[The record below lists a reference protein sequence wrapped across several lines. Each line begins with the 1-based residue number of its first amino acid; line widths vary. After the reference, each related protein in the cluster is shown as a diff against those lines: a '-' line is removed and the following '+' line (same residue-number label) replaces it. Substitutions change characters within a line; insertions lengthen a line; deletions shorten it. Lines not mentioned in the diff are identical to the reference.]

1 MKHKFIRSVSILLVI
16 LTFLTSFS
24 SCAMPKDDLNSSDSS
39 NLSSD
44 ISSDSLQDGSNNT
57 GELPLPDTSNLPDNV
72 FPLFV
77 DGNYTVKVVT
87 ANQAKDFERAVAT
100 KLRNVLK
107 TKTKVAIEEST
118 DYLKNG
124 DSYDADAY
132 EILVGETA
140 HNESTEVYRS
150 STYDAYGIKVI
161 GRKIIFY
168 FSDTVEG
175 EALVDLFSKAIKGD
189 GKESFWVANTLY
201 VAKSTTVELKNIPKY
216 EGGSQKT
223 VNSSGDTQMIVVSST
238 NLDAFKKYC
247 TTVKSSGYT
256 QYSNRDDVDGNYF
269 YTFTKGNTALT
280 VYYSNGRKQTRI
292 IAGPIKDIPSK
303 EIDDTPEDPEKYKP
317 TLTFIGPSEST
328 GNGLALIY
336 QLPNGK
342 FLIIDGGYFLSD
354 RIYKELRELQPN
366 ATKFTIAG
374 WFVSHPHGDH
384 QETLEEFIKLHST
397 EVDIEG
403 IYFNYHI
410 PSYYDSFT
418 APEQQTEAAKE
429 GHSVIRL
436 QNLID
441 KHLSRRTKIVK
452 PHTGQIY
459 TFGKS
464 ASVEIIST
472 VEDFLPTK
480 LDNLNTSSM
489 IVRVTVAGMSTMALG
504 DATKNAKTIVLQMY
518 SKHLKSDI
526 VTLAHHGVWV
536 DTPEMY
542 TAVGAKVLLWPSN
555 TESAKDFYHGKTTTY
570 SKKAIREALNQAT
583 DVFLA
588 RGTDTVLT
596 LPYKTVGNKQNF
608 IDTVL
613 NG

>member
-24 SCAMPKDDLNSSDSS
+24 SCAMPKDDLNGSDSS

-44 ISSDSLQDGSNNT
+44 ISSDSLQDGSNNA

-107 TKTKVAIEEST
+107 TKTKVAIEAST

-124 DSYDADAY
+124 DSYNADAY

-140 HNESTEVYRS
+140 HNESAEVYKS

-168 FSDTVEG
+168 FSDTIEG

-303 EIDDTPEDPEKYKP
+303 EVDDTPEKFKP
-317 TLTFIGPSEST
+317 TVTFIGPSEST
-328 GNGLALIY
+328 ENGLALIY

-354 RIYKELRELQPN
+354 RIYKELREIQPN
-366 ATKFTIAG
+366 ATKYTIAG

-384 QETLEEFIKLHST
+384 QEALEKFLQQHAH

-403 IYFNYHI
+403 IYFNYHV
-410 PSYYDSFT
+410 PSYYDNLSS
-418 APEQQTEAAKE
+418 ADKQSESDKE
-429 GHSVIRL
+429 GHSVTRL
-436 QNLID
+436 ENLLA
-441 KHLSRRTKIVK
+441 KHLSRTTKIVK
-452 PHTGQIY
+452 PHSGQIY

-480 LDNLNTSSM
+480 LDNVNSSSL
-489 IVRVTVAGMSTMALG
+489 IVRVTVAGTSTMVLA
-504 DATKNAKTIVLQMY
+504 DATSTQKDIILKMYNA
-518 SKHLKSDI
+518 HLKSDM
-526 VTLAHHGVWV
+526 VTLAHHGIWV
-536 DTPEMY
+536 DTPTMY
-542 TAVGAKVLLWPSN
+542 TRVAAKVLLWPSN
-555 TESAKDFYHGKTTTY
+555 TKRAQEFYHGNRKPSYTTY
-570 SKKAIREALNQAT
+570 SKSTIREALKHAT

-588 RGTDTVLT
+588 RGTDTVLS
-596 LPYKTVGNKQNF
+596 LPYKPVGNKQDF
-608 IDTVL
+608 INNVL
-613 NG
+613 N

>member
-1 MKHKFIRSVSILLVI
+1 MKFSIRTTALLLTLIMI
-16 LTFLTSFS
+16 LTSLAACTNANNDQNSDPS
-24 SCAMPKDDLNSSDSS
+24 QENSDNSESTAAPDLSK
-39 NLSSD
+39 
-44 ISSDSLQDGSNNT
+44 
-57 GELPLPDTSNLPDNV
+57 LPENV

-77 DGNYTVKVVT
+77 NGVYTVKIVT
-87 ANQAKDFERAVAT
+87 ANNPKSIDRTIAT
-100 KLRNVLK
+100 KLRGALK
-107 TKTKVAIEEST
+107 AITKVTIDAST
-118 DYLKNG
+118 DYLKDG
-124 DSYDADAY
+124 ESYDPNAY
-132 EILVGETA
+132 EILIGETA
-140 HNESTEVYRS
+140 HEESVEVHKNIP
-150 STYDAYGIKVI
+150 YDTYGIKLI

-168 FSDTVEG
+168 FSDTTEG
-175 EALVDLFSKAIKGD
+175 NVLVDLFSNAVKGN
-189 GKESFWVANTLY
+189 GNNTFWVSNTLS
-201 VAKSTTVELKNIPKY
+201 VAKCDTVELQNVPKY
-216 EGGSQKT
+216 EGGTQTEVET
-223 VNSSGDTQMIVVSST
+223 VDDTKMVVVANT
-238 NLDAFKKYC
+238 DLAAFQKYC
-247 TTVKSSGYT
+247 STVTSSGYT
-256 QYSNRDDVDGNYF
+256 LYSNRDNIDGNYF
-269 YTFTKGNTALT
+269 YTFTKGNSALT
-280 VYYSNGRKQTRI
+280 VYYTDGRKETRI
-292 IAGPIKDIPSK
+292 ISGPIKDIPSK

-317 TLTFIGPSEST
+317 TLTMIGPSESIE
-328 GNGLALIY
+328 NGLALIY

-354 RIYKELRELQPN
+354 RVYKELRELQPD
-366 ATKFTIAG
+366 ATKFTITG

-504 DATKNAKTIVLQMY
+504 DATKNTKTIVLQMY

-555 TESAKDFYHGKTTTY
+555 TESAKDFYHGNTTTY

-588 RGTDTVLT
+588 RGTDTLLT

>member
-1 MKHKFIRSVSILLVI
+1 MKHKFIKSVSILLVI
-16 LTFLTSFS
+16 LTFLASFS

-44 ISSDSLQDGSNNT
+44 ISSDSLQDGSDNT

-87 ANQAKDFERAVAT
+87 ANRAKDFERAVAT

-140 HNESTEVYRS
+140 HNESTEVYKS

-168 FSDTVEG
+168 FSDTIEG

-223 VNSSGDTQMIVVSST
+223 VNSSGDTQMIIVSST

-303 EIDDTPEDPEKYKP
+303 EVDDTPEKFKP

-328 GNGLALIY
+328 ENGLALIY

-342 FLIIDGGYFLSD
+342 FLIIDGGYFLAD
-354 RIYKELRELQPN
+354 RIYKELREIQPN
-366 ATKFTIAG
+366 ATKYTIAG

-384 QETLEEFIKLHST
+384 QEALEKFLQQHAH

-410 PSYYDSFT
+410 PSYYDNLSSSDKQS
-418 APEQQTEAAKE
+418 ESDKE
-429 GHSVIRL
+429 GHSVTRL
-436 QNLID
+436 ENLLA
-441 KHLSRRTKIVK
+441 KHLSRTTKIVK
-452 PHTGQIY
+452 PHSGQIY

-480 LDNLNTSSM
+480 LDNVNSSSL
-489 IVRVTVAGMSTMALG
+489 IVRVTVAGTSTMVLA
-504 DATKNAKTIVLQMY
+504 DATSTQKDIILKMY
-518 SKHLKSDI
+518 NSHLKSDM
-526 VTLAHHGVWV
+526 VTLAHHGIWV
-536 DTPEMY
+536 DTPAMY
-542 TAVGAKVLLWPSN
+542 TKVAAKVLLWPSN
-555 TESAKDFYHGKTTTY
+555 TKRAQEFYHGNRKPSYTTY
-570 SKKAIREALNQAT
+570 SKSTIREALKHAT

-588 RGTDTVLT
+588 RGTDTVLS
-596 LPYKTVGNKQNF
+596 LPYKPVGNKQDF
-608 IDTVL
+608 INNVL
-613 NG
+613 N